1 VSGDA
6 PRPAG
11 VAGELPADL
20 EPWLALPERPFLIGL
35 TGPIGCGKS
44 TVARMLA
51 RLGGFVIDA
60 DAVARAATDPGQP
73 TLPAIRSRFGDGV
86 VAPDGTLDRAA
97 LARIVFSDAAALA
110 DLEAIVH
117 PRVRARIRELLDS
130 DPATT
135 APFVVLEAIKLVEG
149 GLARAC
155 DEVWLVTCDPSTQRE
170 RLAGRGA
177 TPEDVERRIAAQG
190 DVIGRLAPS
199 ATRVVVTDGT
209 LEEAQGRVEEAL
221 AEALAGVMAPPLPF
235 GDVERPR

>member
-1 VSGDA
+1 MSDDA
-6 PRPAG
+6 PRTAG
-11 VAGELPADL
+11 IAGALPVDL
-20 EPWLALPERPFLIGL
+20 EAWLALPERPFLIGV

-51 RLGGFVIDA
+51 RLGGFIIDA
-60 DAVARAATDPGQP
+60 DAVSRAATDPGEP
-73 TLPAIRSRFGDGV
+73 ALPAIRSRFGDGV
-86 VAPDGTLDRAA
+86 FAPDGTLDRAA

-130 DPATT
+130 ESATA

-155 DEVWLVTCDPSTQRE
+155 DEVWLVTCDPATQRE
-170 RLAGRGA
+170 RLAGRGG
-177 TPEDVERRIAAQG
+177 TPEDVKRRIAAQG
-190 DVIGRLAPS
+190 DIVGRSAPS
-199 ATRVVVTDGT
+199 ATRIVATDGT
-209 LEEAQGRVEEAL
+209 LEETQGRVEEAL

-235 GDVERPR
+235 GDVDRPR